1 MEKMTD
7 RKAFLAAA
15 ATAAGATGVIAS
27 QRPANALGGNTK
39 FAILRAVTQD
49 ELHAIEW
56 HLNHGFS
63 VEGFAFDSGNAGWV
77 FMVNLVG

>member
-1 MEKMTD
+1 MKTTN

-27 QRPANALGGNTK
+27 QRAANAFGSGTK

-49 ELHAIEW
+49 ELQDIEW
-56 HLNHGFS
+56 HLNHGFG

-77 FMVNLVG
+77 FMVNLVS